1 MKNVIS
7 LLNQIQA
14 DAHALYVKVH
24 NYHWNI
30 KGMHFYPIHNKTE
43 EIYDYLA
50 GIYDDVAERA
60 IQLGGKAVLT
70 MGAIASLTGIKEES
84 GESFEGRYVLER
96 IIEDFSYLKG
106 KFQELAAAA
115 DELGDS
121 TTVALAEEQIAHF
134 EKEIW
139 MLKASVA

>member
-43 EIYDYLA
+43 EIYNHLSEL
-50 GIYDDVAERA
+50 YDDTAERA
-60 IQLGGKAVLT
+60 IQLGGKALLT

-84 GESFEGRYVLER
+84 GESFEGRYVLEK
-96 IIEDFSYLKG
+96 IIEDFNYLKG

-121 TTVALAEEQIAHF
+121 TTVAMAEDEVANL

-139 MLKASVA
+139 MLSSSVA

>member
-1 MKNVIS
+1 MKNVIL

-43 EIYDYLA
+43 EIYNHLA
-50 GIYDDVAERA
+50 EVYDDAAERA
-60 IQLGGKAVLT
+60 IQLGGKAILT
-70 MGAIASLTGIKEES
+70 MGAIASLTAIKEES
-84 GESFEGRYVLER
+84 GDSFEGRYVLGQ
-96 IIEDFSYLKG
+96 IIEDFKYLKG
-106 KFQELAAAA
+106 KFQELARAA
-115 DELGDS
+115 DEIGDS
-121 TTVALAEEQIAHF
+121 TTVAMAEDEIANL

-139 MLKASVA
+139 MLSASVA